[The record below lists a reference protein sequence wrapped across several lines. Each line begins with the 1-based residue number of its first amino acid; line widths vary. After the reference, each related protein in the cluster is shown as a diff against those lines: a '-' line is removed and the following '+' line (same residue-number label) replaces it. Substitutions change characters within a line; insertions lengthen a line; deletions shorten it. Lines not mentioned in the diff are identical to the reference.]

1 MSAAPS
7 ALRGHDCLQAALL
20 LTAGAAAEWR
30 LRCSAVTSQ
39 IPGAALIQAKGVKPV
54 LGLTMVGTCGTFFL
68 LPWLARLGTTGTTAG
83 VNVRIMAACLTVCG
97 FCQGPLIPGQMT
109 LRRSWLPKLGSPERP
124 IHTKLMQLGAQ
135 FAGVL
140 TAAAIP
146 WTATRFGWASINR
159 LAGGSGLAIAAV
171 WFAKAAATPADYR
184 RRQLANQAD
193 HSSAP
198 TAAAAAPQKKKKAWD
213 PRIFRDPALL
223 ATLWCKMASGNSG
236 YTMSSYVPTIFIET
250 LGCNPIQVSAYLLWQ
265 TPLRTVGGFLI
276 AGVEAGLLKR
286 GVDQLKIRKY
296 AQLIGGV
303 GSSIFAVAFGF
314 CRTPLLAAIC
324 LYCEDVASLPCAHA
338 SLVGVR
344 GG

>member
-1 MSAAPS
+1 MTAC
-7 ALRGHDCLQAALL
+7 RALL
-20 LTAGAAAEWR
+20 GLLTQMAVA
-30 LRCSAVTSQ
+30 LPAVTSQ

-68 LPWLARLGTTGTTAG
+68 LPWLARLGATGTTAG

>member
-1 MSAAPS
+1 MTAC
-7 ALRGHDCLQAALL
+7 RALL
-20 LTAGAAAEWR
+20 GLLTQMAVA
-30 LRCSAVTSQ
+30 LPAVTSQ

-68 LPWLARLGTTGTTAG
+68 LPWLARLGATGTTAG

-171 WFAKAAATPADYR
+171 WFAKAAATPADY
-184 RRQLANQAD
+184 L
-193 HSSAP
+193 P
-198 TAAAAAPQKKKKAWD
+198 EFAAAAGIVQYRAK
-213 PRIFRDPALL
+213 
-223 ATLWCKMASGNSG
+223 G
-236 YTMSSYVPTIFIET
+236 
-250 LGCNPIQVSAYLLWQ
+250 
-265 TPLRTVGGFLI
+265 TPLRVCGFACERVQGNRSL
-276 AGVEAGLLKR
+276 
-286 GVDQLKIRKY
+286 
-296 AQLIGGV
+296 
-303 GSSIFAVAFGF
+303 FANFG
-314 CRTPLLAAIC
+314 R
-324 LYCEDVASLPCAHA
+324 
-338 SLVGVR
+338 
-344 GG
+344 